1 MATLEQLEKALV
13 NADKAGDM
21 DAARRLA
28 AAITE
33 ARKDVAN
40 LIPDT
45 QVQGTFAVASEPPL
59 GEKALGAGEAALTM
73 ATGAT
78 GGAVGGLLGAIRGL
92 GSNIVHGQYG
102 TQEGVRNM
110 EQSMQQGAAMGTYAP
125 RGAAGQEIVQDVGT
139 VLQNALPAIPSVGAG
154 VSPIAAMR
162 PAAQMIGGAAGNVA
176 RRIAAPV
183 AEAAGVAQKA
193 SPELPTSAAVTP
205 AAQAAQS
212 SATFSEIGTLANKA
226 SSSMPGSSS
235 AKAKLA
241 DMAQVNPEAK
251 AAAERLGMDLPFDVF
266 SDNPQIRAA
275 VGLTRSA
282 VGSEA
287 EAAWT
292 NSVRNAVGAADD
304 VVKQFDAAF
313 VEGRPA
319 PGATSQKILDS
330 LNATQKILG
339 EDASKMYQNIDAQVP
354 KETPVSMDTLR
365 STLGKIQEEVG
376 AAGFTKQERQLATM
390 MEQNPTYGRLIREK
404 NLIGQAMA
412 GKESPYGSLDS
423 ASLKRLYAAL
433 AEDQLANVAKVGGEE
448 LRKELRAANLLTAK
462 KKALENRIVS
472 AFGKEADGSV
482 GNLMRSA
489 ISSASKGDSAQFT
502 KLMKVVPP
510 ELRKE
515 TVATAIAANSV
526 SNRAGNPGA
535 FGFAE
540 YTKMYQ
546 GLRANPQVY
555 KQVVDV
561 MGKDADGV
569 MRDLYEVSKRITDA
583 RAQVLTTGKANQAL
597 VESMKADGLIGKVMG
612 STMAQRAVSGAASI
626 VPGGAFMAPDIVRFM
641 ANGGRDAV
649 KAAGKLFA
657 SDEFQ
662 KLAIEAATKEDVQ
675 TTTLRNVAKSKDFSK
690 LASQARIPGNLND
703 RMQWLKSSMYQG
715 NTGF

>member
-1 MATLEQLEKALV
+1 MATLQQLEQALV

-33 ARKDVAN
+33 ARQESAN
-40 LIPDT
+40 QIPDT
-45 QVQGTFAVASEPPL
+45 QAPGTYATTPEPTL
-59 GEKALGAGEAALTM
+59 GRQAIGAGEAALTL

-102 TQEGVRNM
+102 TQDGMRNM
-110 EQSMQQGAAMGTYAP
+110 EQAMAQGAGALTYAP
-125 RGAAGQEIVQDVGT
+125 RTEAGQDIAQGVGT
-139 VLQNALPAIPSVGAG
+139 VLQNALPAVPSIGVG
-154 VSPIAAMR
+154 VSPLAAARAPAAM
-162 PAAQMIGGAAGNVA
+162 AMGGASNAV
-176 RRIAAPV
+176 RRAAAPV
-183 AEAAGVAQKA
+183 AEATGLARKTI
-193 SPELPTSAAVTP
+193 PEVQAATP
-205 AAQAAQS
+205 AAQAAQTAAS
-212 SATFSEIGTLANKA
+212 FEEIGSLANKA
-226 SSSMPGSSS
+226 SSSLPGSGA

-241 DMAQVNPEAK
+241 DMAQLNPEAK

-330 LNATQKILG
+330 LNATQKTLG
-339 EDASKMYQNIDAQVP
+339 EDASKIYQNIDARVP

-365 STLGKIQEEVG
+365 ATLGKIQEEVG
-376 AAGFTKQERQLATM
+376 AGGFTKQERQLATM

-515 TVATAIAANSV
+515 TVATALAANSV